1 MSSEYLETPFDK
13 FLIFEINDALI
24 DAVTFSDVKKGSLLS
39 SYIKSVML
47 NVFETKDVALF
58 DYTLLNISSYNDN
71 QKSIHD
77 FLKNSQRG
85 QIITYSDVALS
96 LYRNKK
102 YARAVGKILNANK
115 FIFVVPCHRV
125 VGKHFLGG
133 YKYGSDLKKKILI
146 WEGVKLNG
154 NMNFQ
159 QNF

>member
-13 FLIFEINDALI
+13 FLIFEINDVSI
-24 DAVTFSDVKKGSLLS
+24 DSVAFSDVKKGSLLS

-47 NVFETKDVALF
+47 NVFETKNVALF

-71 QKSIHD
+71 RKSMHN

-85 QIITYSDVALS
+85 QVITYSDAALS
-96 LYRNKK
+96 LYHDKK
-102 YARAVGKILNANK
+102 YARALGKILNANK
-115 FIFVVPCHRV
+115 FVFVVPCHRV

-133 YKYGSDLKKKILI
+133 YKYGPDLKKKILI
-146 WEGVKLNG
+146 WEDVKLNG